1 MNEKGTTTENNDD
14 PNCIEEVKIF
24 NEGVKNTAKLTIL
37 FYSKAKSK
45 NRELLVPWW
54 NYCELRK
61 LSSDI
66 INNKQ
71 K

>member
-45 NRELLVPWW
+45 NRELLVP
-54 NYCELRK
+54 
-61 LSSDI
+61 
-66 INNKQ
+66 
-71 K
+71 